1 MVDKKALSRIF
12 YEIGTLLELK
22 GENRFKC
29 IAYQTAARNID
40 ALTVDIAEL
49 IRTDELKNVRGIGKT
64 TAENIVEYVQTGRI
78 EFYEKLRSSIPAG
91 VMDMLRV
98 QGLGPKKV
106 KLLYE
111 KLKIKSLEQLKK
123 AAEDERLRD
132 IAGFGQKTEE
142 NILKGIAAL
151 NNVSDKQLYS
161 TAREAANKIIAEVDT
176 IKGVN
181 RVEAAGSLRR
191 KKEIIGDIDIVVS
204 ATEAASEK
212 VFEKFVTHPDVA
224 DVIARGDTKTSVILK
239 GGINCDMRIVEE
251 SEYPFALNYFTGSK
265 EHNVEV
271 RSLARKLGWSLNE
284 YSFSKVEGMKAKTPP
299 SCKSEA
305 EIYESLGLRYI
316 EPELREAAGELDA
329 AAENKL
335 PKLIEYKDLRGTFH
349 CHSTY
354 SDGANTLE
362 EIATAAQKM
371 GWEYL
376 GIADHSQIAVYAN
389 GLTPEKVREQQ
400 KEIDKVNGKLKG
412 FRLFKGTE
420 VDILG
425 DGSLDYPDKVLA
437 SFEYV
442 VASIHSRMK
451 MTEAEATKRI
461 IKALKNKYVT
471 MLGHPTGR
479 LLLNRDGYPV
489 NMIEVI
495 NAAADYGKS
504 IEINSHPLRL
514 DLDWRLVKYAR
525 EKGVPICINPDAHNV
540 DGLKD
545 VEYGVGI
552 ARKGWLEKKN
562 VVNAWKTAEVEK
574 LFAETRK

>member
-40 ALTVDIAEL
+40 ALTVDIEEL
-49 IRTDELKNVRGIGKT
+49 IETDELKNVRGIGKT
-64 TAENIVEYVQTGRI
+64 TAENIVEYVQTGHI

-91 VMDMLRV
+91 VMEMLRV

-106 KLLYE
+106 KLLFE

-123 AAEDERLRD
+123 AAENEKLRD

-151 NNVSDKQLYS
+151 SKVSDKQLYS
-161 TAREAANKIIAEVDT
+161 TAKEAADRMIAAVDT
-176 IKGVN
+176 IKGVS

-204 ATEAASEK
+204 ATKAAREK
-212 VFEKFVTHPDVA
+212 AFEKFVSHPDVA
-224 DVIARGDTKTSVILK
+224 NIIARGDTKTSVILK

-284 YSFSKVEGMKAKTPP
+284 YSFSKVEGMNAKTPP
-299 SCKSEA
+299 ACKSEA

-316 EPELREAAGELDA
+316 EPELREATGELDA

-335 PKLIEYKDLRGTFH
+335 PKLVEYKDLRGTFH

-362 EIATAAQKM
+362 ELSSAAHAM

-400 KEIDKVNGKLKG
+400 KEIDKLNARLKG

-442 VASIHSRMK
+442 LASIHSRMK
-451 MTEAEATKRI
+451 MTEAETTKRI

-552 ARKGWLEKKN
+552 ARKGWLMKKN
-562 VVNAWKTAEVEK
+562 VVNAWSSVEVEK
-574 LFAETRK
+574 FFSGAR